1 MKFGHCKNC
10 WWQYKNFCYMSDNE
24 VKDDSYCPDYYNR
37 RKGNKED
44 CKLKDWINQH
54 PDVKQINELKGGKQ

>member
-1 MKFGHCKNC
+1 
-10 WWQYKNFCYMSDNE
+10 MSGNE

>member
-1 MKFGHCKNC
+1 
-10 WWQYKNFCYMSDNE
+10 MSGDE